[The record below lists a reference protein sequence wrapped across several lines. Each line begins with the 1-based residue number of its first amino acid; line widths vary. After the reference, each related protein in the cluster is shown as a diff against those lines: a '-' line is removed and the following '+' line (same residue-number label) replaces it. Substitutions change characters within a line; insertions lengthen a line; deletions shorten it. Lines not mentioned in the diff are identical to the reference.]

1 MVQPTIPGSVS
12 STYLI
17 RKIMIR
23 GSYLNDDQLCEIV
36 FSIRNH
42 CMLAELNL
50 TENRVGM
57 SGPSGCDALG
67 GMLRDPNSSIVEL
80 KLGSNCITDH
90 CLLLIAGALQN
101 NRKLQRLHLE
111 YNYAYTPDRLLLL
124 FRRLICNTASIN
136 ATFCSNHTLKV
147 IKSYGD
153 SSIELQRLLALNR
166 GIDEERLIAKR
177 KILLFHQHI
186 NFKKHIVY

>member
-1 MVQPTIPGSVS
+1 
-12 STYLI
+12 
-17 RKIMIR
+17 
-23 GSYLNDDQLCEIV
+23 
-36 FSIRNH
+36 
-42 CMLAELNL
+42 
-50 TENRVGM
+50 M

-67 GMLRDPNSSIVEL
+67 GMLRDPKTSIVEL
-80 KLGSNCITDH
+80 KLGSNCITDQ

-124 FRRLICNTASIN
+124 FRRLICNTSSIN

-147 IKSYGD
+147 IKSFGY
-153 SSIELQRLLALNR
+153 SSNELQRLLALNR

-186 NFKKHIVY
+186 NFTCFFKWDLKMLPTLVCWYDDAREGIPVQRDRE